1 MKTKHIFLFPIY
13 LILFIT
19 VPDPRRSIFR
29 RFPFYFLSFIMS
41 AVYLGGLTYILVWMV
56 VVICDTFN
64 IPDTVAGL
72 TILAAGSS
80 VPEIVSGIIVTRKGK
95 GEMAISNSIGSNVFD
110 ILMCLALPWFISNLM
125 NQLEPVQIYS
135 KGIFYSTAILLST
148 VFLLIFCF
156 ILNRWRLNKML
167 GFLLILIWIISTIMT
182 CLLEYDVFGNFSI
195 PLCVLTKD
203 LVKP

>member
-1 MKTKHIFLFPIY
+1 
-13 LILFIT
+13 
-19 VPDPRRSIFR
+19 
-29 RFPFYFLSFIMS
+29 MS

-56 VVICDTFN
+56 VVICDTFS

-110 ILMCLALPWFISNLM
+110 ILMCLALPWFISNLT

-135 KGIFYSTAILLST
+135 KGIFYSTAILLAT

-156 ILNRWRLNKML
+156 ILNRWRLNKMI

-195 PLCVLTKD
+195 PLCLD
-203 LVKP
+203 